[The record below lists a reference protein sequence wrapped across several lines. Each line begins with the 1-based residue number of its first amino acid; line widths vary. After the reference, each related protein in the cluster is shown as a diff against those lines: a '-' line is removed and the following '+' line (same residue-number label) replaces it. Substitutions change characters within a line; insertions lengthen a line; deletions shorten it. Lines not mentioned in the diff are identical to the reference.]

1 MKQQTRYSHFLKSLI
16 VFGDYIVLN
25 ITFVFVFLFFSS
37 YLREDVISEFYP
49 LLLALNICYIP
60 GIIIF
65 GVTPHSRV
73 IYADKIVQNTFY
85 AILLHFVLFTAA
97 MTFLK
102 IDEVSR
108 LFIISLYSILFLAI
122 NIWRLVIR
130 FSIKLYRKKGFNFK
144 LVVIIGAGK
153 NGNSLYEEMMDDPGY
168 GFRILGFFEDNPVK
182 IPSDSKWLGSTNDIE
197 AFLLKNEVDE
207 VYCTLPESAEKTIV
221 RTLNFCE
228 NNMIRFYIVPEFRR
242 YVKKQ
247 MELSVLGN
255 MPVLSLREEP
265 LQHPMNRFTKR
276 AFDIIFSLTFICTL
290 FPVIYIIVAICVKI
304 SSPGPIFFKQRRT
317 GERGREF
324 YCYKFRSMKVNKEA
338 DTLQATKND
347 PRNTHIGELLRKS
360 NIDEVPQI
368 INVLKGEMS
377 IVGPR
382 PHMLKHTKQYNE
394 LIDKYMLRHLVKPG
408 ITGWA
413 QVTGYRGETKKL
425 SQMEG
430 RVMRDVWY
438 IEHWTFFLD
447 IKIISLTIIN
457 MFRGEKNAY

>member
-1 MKQQTRYSHFLKSLI
+1 MKQQTRYSHLLKSMI
-16 VFGDYIVLN
+16 VLGDYLVLN
-25 ITFVFVFLFFSS
+25 ATFLLVFFLFRF

-49 LLLALNICYIP
+49 LLMALNICYIP
-60 GIIIF
+60 SFLIF
-65 GVTPHSRV
+65 RITLHSRV
-73 IYADKIVQNTFY
+73 IFADKIVQNIFY
-85 AILLHFVLFTAA
+85 IILLHFVLFTATLA
-97 MTFLK
+97 FFK
-102 IDEVSR
+102 IEEVSR
-108 LFIISLYSILFLAI
+108 LFIISFYSILFISLAS
-122 NIWRLVIR
+122 WRLSVR

-153 NGNSLYEEMMDDPGY
+153 NGNALYEEMIDDPGY

-182 IPSDSKWLGSTNDIE
+182 IPTNSKWLGNTADIE
-197 AFLLKNEVDE
+197 TFIHENEVDE

-247 MELSVLGN
+247 MELNVLGN
-255 MPVLSLREEP
+255 MPVLSLRNEP
-265 LQHPMNRFTKR
+265 LQHPMNRAIKR
-276 AFDIIFSLTFICTL
+276 TFDVVFSFVFLCTL
-290 FPVIYIIVAICVKI
+290 FPVIYIIVAIGIKM
-304 SSPGPIFFKQRRT
+304 SSPGPVFFKQRRT

-324 YCYKFRSMKVNKEA
+324 YCYKFRTMKVNKDA
-338 DTLQATKND
+338 DTKQAIKGDSRT
-347 PRNTHIGELLRKS
+347 TYFGELLRKS
-360 NIDEVPQI
+360 SIDELPQV

-377 IVGPR
+377 VVGPR
-382 PHMLKHTKQYNE
+382 PHMLKHTQQYNE

-413 QVTGYRGETKKL
+413 QVTGYRGETKEL

-430 RVMRDVWY
+430 RVVRDVWY
-438 IEHWTFFLD
+438 LEHWSFFLD
-447 IKIISLTIIN
+447 IKIIYQTVIN